1 MNTQVPIQKIWF
13 ALTLMAGE
21 YVLLGWY
28 LAAHHIFWLI
38 GTFIVILTF
47 AVIWKKNPILDTLN
61 WLVDQSV
68 FVVIGISLLFSLVVA
83 FAFTKPV
90 VLSLSLLP
98 SITLLYALLEM
109 RSSGFKQ
116 SDVFFWAV
124 MITGLGLGIGEAIDL
139 FITPSIR
146 Y

>member
-47 AVIWKKNPILDTLN
+47 AAIWKKNPILDTLN

>member
-83 FAFTKPV
+83 FAFTQPV

-124 MITGLGLGIGEAIDL
+124 MITGLGLGIGEVIDL